1 MQKKRGSSLML
12 ATSLYEKDYV
22 EWLDLTLVQL
32 QNHDLEDLDWTHL
45 IEEVEALG
53 SEQRHK
59 VESYLLKL
67 LIHLLLYQYWETEK
81 AWSDRGWKNEID
93 NFRLELDLLLESKVL
108 YHYLLTVVDKN
119 YQKARKNAI
128 RKSQLSADL
137 FPLNCP
143 YPIEQILDPDWLP

>member
-1 MQKKRGSSLML
+1 MTR
-12 ATSLYEKDYV
+12 ATSSTSRYEKDYV
-22 EWLDLTLVQL
+22 EWLDLTLAQL
-32 QNHDLEDLDWTHL
+32 QNHDLENLDWIHL

-81 AWSDRGWKNEID
+81 TWSDRGWKNEID

-108 YHYLLTVVDKN
+108 YN
-119 YQKARKNAI
+119 
-128 RKSQLSADL
+128 
-137 FPLNCP
+137 
-143 YPIEQILDPDWLP
+143 